1 MRRIRTLLS
10 ARKALNS
17 LTKELVMQDIITPVT
32 LEVQNVVIQASS
44 KFIPQPSTI
53 EVKQITIDEYLDT
66 LKENENGEES

>member
-10 ARKALNS
+10 AHKALNS